1 MRKLLLFSIIF
12 LMIGSNIFS
21 DNNKKRLI
29 IKGVNAV
36 QESNNQV
43 NYYKVSTMLSKINNV
58 EDSQIKEI
66 KQLTIN
72 FSNVEKNTLY
82 YANQKKIGRPFLV
95 NAILGKGIGSF
106 MQGDI
111 KGGLISLS
119 GELLSFT
126 IISIGYGISVATDEE
141 YGDSTMLIGLISFA
155 SCKIFELIRPFYF
168 ASNYNT
174 KLSQALNYVAVTPS
188 ISTNEQFSLN
198 LSYTIPL

>member
-1 MRKLLLFSIIF
+1 
-12 LMIGSNIFS
+12 
-21 DNNKKRLI
+21 
-29 IKGVNAV
+29 
-36 QESNNQV
+36 
-43 NYYKVSTMLSKINNV
+43 
-58 EDSQIKEI
+58 
-66 KQLTIN
+66 
-72 FSNVEKNTLY
+72 
-82 YANQKKIGRPFLV
+82 LV

-141 YGDSTMLIGLISFA
+141 YGDPTMLIGLISFG

-188 ISTNEQFSLN
+188 ISTNKQFSLN

>member
-12 LMIGSNIFS
+12 LMIGSNIFA
-21 DNNKKRLI
+21 DNNNKKLI
-29 IKGVNAV
+29 TKETNTV

-58 EDSQIKEI
+58 EDSQIQEI

-141 YGDSTMLIGLISFA
+141 YGDSTMLIGLISFV

-174 KLSQALNYVAVTPS
+174 KLSQALNYVAVTQS

-198 LSYTIPL
+198 ISYTIPL